1 VSMRLKDH
9 PQVQKSLQN
18 LIKMGLKVALEEISS
33 DVVMLAIDT
42 NSMVD
47 YMKRAIASKMAVKK
61 YLVEVDWE
69 SKLLI
74 IWIWRG
80 EMPKWLMARIPKT

>member
-1 VSMRLKDH
+1 MRLKDH

-47 YMKRAIASKMAVKK
+47 YMKRAISSKMAVKK

-80 EMPKWLMARIPKT
+80 EMPKWLMRRIPRT